1 MFQTAAVSAAFNR
14 NFFLES
20 ERYFMAMI
28 TLQNSSMTE
37 VTILS
42 NTFIDNYMPE
52 ANGEF
57 VKVYIYLL
65 RSLSNAPVS
74 FSLEQMADRL
84 LCTERDILR
93 ALKYWAKQELL
104 VLDFTDSDKLCG
116 IALLSPDKH
125 TENASSVS
133 ASVEA
138 VSTVEQPAIQAASA
152 PSAAVEPSVPT
163 GKASSDKKQEL
174 TPERIRELKQN
185 EEIIQILY
193 IAEQYLGKTLS
204 PTESQKL
211 LFFYDGLGLSADLIE
226 YLLEYCVSH
235 NHKSIRY
242 IEKVAIAWA
251 EEGITTVEQ
260 AKRSN
265 SRYNKEYFTIL
276 KALGITNRNPVE
288 TEITLMDTWLKT
300 YCFSME
306 IIQEA
311 CNRTVLQTGQASFQ
325 YTDKILEGWK
335 KKEVKTLDDIR
346 SLDDEHQKR
355 RQSKKA
361 ASRKP
366 AAPASNNRFNN
377 FEQREYDFSE
387 YEKHLLN
394 Q

>member
-1 MFQTAAVSAAFNR
+1 M
-14 NFFLES
+14 
-20 ERYFMAMI
+20 
-28 TLQNSSMTE
+28 
-37 VTILS
+37 
-42 NTFIDNYMPE
+42 
-52 ANGEF
+52 
-57 VKVYIYLL
+57 
-65 RSLSNAPVS
+65 
-74 FSLEQMADRL
+74 
-84 LCTERDILR
+84 
-93 ALKYWAKQELL
+93 
-104 VLDFTDSDKLCG
+104 
-116 IALLSPDKH
+116 
-125 TENASSVS
+125 
-133 ASVEA
+133 
-138 VSTVEQPAIQAASA
+138 
-152 PSAAVEPSVPT
+152 EPSVPT

-260 AKRSN
+260 ASSSN

-311 CNRTVLQTGQASFQ
+311 CNRTVLQTGQASFSIR
-325 YTDKILEGWK
+325 TRSSRAGRRK
-335 KKEVKTLDDIR
+335 KSKLWTTSVLWMMSTR
-346 SLDDEHQKR
+346 NAARAR
-355 RQSKKA
+355 RL
-361 ASRKP
+361 P
-366 AAPASNNRFNN
+366 PGNRP
-377 FEQREYDFSE
+377 
-387 YEKHLLN
+387 HLLPITVLTISN
-394 Q
+394 RENMISANMRSIC

>member
-74 FSLEQMADRL
+74 FSLEQIADRL

-133 ASVEA
+133 ASVET

>member
-1 MFQTAAVSAAFNR
+1 
-14 NFFLES
+14 
-20 ERYFMAMI
+20 MAMI

-65 RSLSNAPVS
+65 RSLSSAPVS

-93 ALKYWAKQELL
+93 ALKYWAKQELIT
-104 VLDFTDSDKLCG
+104 LDFTDNNKLCG
-116 IALLSPDKH
+116 IALLSPDKRAE
-125 TENASSVS
+125 TASSVS
-133 ASVEA
+133 ASVET
-138 VSTVEQPAIQAASA
+138 VSTVEHPAVQAAPA
-152 PSAAVEPSVPT
+152 PAAAVDPSVSTP
-163 GKASSDKKQEL
+163 GVSSGRKQEL

-226 YLLEYCVSH
+226 YLLEYCVGH

-260 AKRSN
+260 AKQSN

-276 KALGITNRNPVE
+276 KSLGITNRNPVE
-288 TEITLMDTWLKT
+288 TEISLMDTWLKT
-300 YCFSME
+300 YGFSME

-311 CNRTVLQTGQASFQ
+311 CSRTVLQTGQASFQ
-325 YTDKILEGWK
+325 YTDKILAGWK
-335 KKEVKTLDDIR
+335 KKEVRTLDDIR

-355 RQSKKA
+355 RQSRKA
-361 ASRKP
+361 AGRKP

-377 FEQREYDFSE
+377 FEQRAYNFDE

>member
-14 NFFLES
+14 IFFLES

-133 ASVEA
+133 ASVET